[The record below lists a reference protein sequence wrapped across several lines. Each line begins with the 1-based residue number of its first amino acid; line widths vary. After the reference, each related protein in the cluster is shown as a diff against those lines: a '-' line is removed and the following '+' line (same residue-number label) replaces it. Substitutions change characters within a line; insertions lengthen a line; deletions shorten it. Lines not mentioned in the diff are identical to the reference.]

1 MDHSISFHKRNEERE
16 DNGLSVPQTKPDLHL
31 AAKLAAPQAS
41 KNRGNS
47 KRAML
52 PIYFSCH

>member
-31 AAKLAAPQAS
+31 AAKLAAP
-41 KNRGNS
+41 
-47 KRAML
+47 
-52 PIYFSCH
+52 